1 MKIRIKQRTSA
12 NDLYNVYT
20 ITEKLIQYKDGFY
33 LTEGIY
39 DLAYN
44 ENCFSVL
51 DMICRHKRNFEV
63 EIWEFKRDIQ
73 NLFILTGKNK
83 PGYEFV
89 KISKLESDFYFD
101 DFTLLKKGK
110 LLCLPIEENMY

>member
-1 MKIRIKQRTSA
+1 MKNRIKQRTSA

-20 ITEKLIQYKDGFY
+20 VPEKLIQYKDGFH

-39 DLAYN
+39 DIADN

-63 EIWEFKRDIQ
+63 EIWEFKRHTQ
-73 NLFILTGKNK
+73 NLFILTGKDQS
-83 PGYEFV
+83 GYKFV
-89 KISKLESDFYFD
+89 EIPKLESDFYFD
-101 DFTLLKKGK
+101 DLTLLKKGK